1 MKLEIQTS
9 QREELIDIT
18 SLVKKELDKSEI
30 KNGIIHIFTP
40 HATCG
45 LTINENAD
53 ENLPKDISDFLNKLV
68 KRGVWMHDKIDN
80 NADAHIKTSL
90 IGNSVSI
97 PFQDKKLQLGTWQD
111 IFLCEFDGPRKRKVI
126 LSFLEGK

>member
-30 KNGIIHIFTP
+30 KNGIIHIFTL